1 MMQRRQVLRW
11 GWGLLAASAFGNVS
25 ALDSHS
31 RSLRNSEKLIWR
43 ERALVGFGTTL
54 WIKAAH
60 ENADLIEEALA
71 AAVQTIRRVERQ
83 MSLFDPESQLSRL
96 NRAGSLK
103 KPDAELFSVLKI
115 AEHISRHSQGAFDIS
130 MQPLWDSWSKAAVQ
144 KNVPDMRE
152 IQRARNLV
160 NWRAVNATPEIVR
173 LQLPGMGLSLNGIAQ
188 GYAADRVRDTLHAH
202 GIRHALIDAGE
213 TALLGNAPNDK
224 PWNLGIESSASLAKN
239 SAIKKSIHPLEGQ
252 RLVES
257 PVVINDG
264 RAMATSSDAHTT
276 FSEDHRYHHILNPH
290 TGYSP
295 VYWSSVT
302 VLASSCVVA
311 DALTKVFFM
320 TPPNHVL
327 AKAQS
332 WNVDVVMQ
340 DKSGKWLASSGAP
353 LREKNS

>member
-11 GWGLLAASAFGNVS
+11 GWGLLAASASGNLL

-31 RSLRNSEKLIWR
+31 RALRNSEKLIWR
-43 ERALVGFGTTL
+43 ERALLGFGTTL

-60 ENADLIEEALA
+60 ENTNLLEEALA
-71 AAVQTIRRVERQ
+71 AAVQTIRSVERQ

-96 NRAGSLK
+96 NRVGSLK
-103 KPDAELFSVLKI
+103 KPDAEFFAVLKI
-115 AEHISRHSQGAFDIS
+115 AEHVSRYSQGAFDIS
-130 MQPLWDSWSKAAVQ
+130 MQPLWDIWSKAAAQ
-144 KNVPDMRE
+144 KNVPAARE
-152 IQRARNLV
+152 IQRVRDLV
-160 NWRAVNATPEIVR
+160 NWRAVNATHEMVR
-173 LQLPGMGLSLNGIAQ
+173 LQMPGMGLSLNGIAQ
-188 GYAADRVRDTLHAH
+188 GFATDKVRDTLHAH

-224 PWNLGIESSASLAKN
+224 PWNLGIESSVFLAKN
-239 SAIKKSIHPLEGQ
+239 SEIKKSIRHSEGQ
-252 RLVES
+252 RLVEAPMLIS
-257 PVVINDG
+257 DG

-290 TGYSP
+290 TGFSP
-295 VYWSSVT
+295 SYWSSVT

-320 TPPNHVL
+320 TPPGHVL

-332 WNVDVVMQ
+332 WNVDLVLQ
-340 DKSGKWLASSGAP
+340 DKSGKWIASSGAP
-353 LREKNS
+353 VREKIS

>member
-11 GWGLLAASAFGNVS
+11 GWGLLAASASGNLL

-31 RSLRNSEKLIWR
+31 RAARTSEKLIWR

-60 ENADLIEEALA
+60 DNADQLEAALS

-115 AEHISRHSQGAFDIS
+115 AEHVSRQSLGAFDIS
-130 MQPLWDSWSKAAVQ
+130 MQPLWNIWSKAASQ
-144 KNVPDMRE
+144 KNLPSARE
-152 IQRARNLV
+152 IQHARNQV
-160 NWRAVNATPEIVR
+160 NWRAVDATPVIVR
-173 LQLPGMGLSLNGIAQ
+173 LNIPGMGLSLNGIAQ
-188 GYAADRVRDTLHAH
+188 GFATDRVRDTLQAH

-213 TALLGNAPNDK
+213 TAMLGNAPNDK
-224 PWNLGIESSASLAKN
+224 SWNLGIESAVSAV
-239 SAIKKSIHPLEGQ
+239 KKSEAPTLI
-252 RLVES
+252 S
-257 PVVINDG
+257 DG
-264 RAMATSSDAHTT
+264 RAMATSSDMHTT
-276 FSEDHRYHHILNPH
+276 FSDNHRYHHILNPH

-295 VYWSSVT
+295 QYWSTVT
-302 VLASSCVVA
+302 VIATSCVVA

-320 TPPNHVL
+320 TPPDQVL
-327 AKAQS
+327 SKARL

-340 DKSGKWLASSGAP
+340 DKSGKWLTSSGVSLA
-353 LREKNS
+353 KKFS

>member
-11 GWGLLAASAFGNVS
+11 GWGLLAASVSGNLL

-31 RSLRNSEKLIWR
+31 RAARNSEKLIWR

-60 ENADLIEEALA
+60 DNADQLEAALS
-71 AAVQTIRRVERQ
+71 AAVQTIRSVERQ

-96 NRAGSLK
+96 NRLGSLK
-103 KPDAELFSVLKI
+103 KPDAELFAVLKI
-115 AEHISRHSQGAFDIS
+115 AEHVSRHSLGAFDIS
-130 MQPLWDSWSKAAVQ
+130 MQPLWDIWSKAAAQ
-144 KNVPDMRE
+144 KNLPSARE
-152 IQRARNLV
+152 IQRARGQV
-160 NWRAVNATPEIVR
+160 NWRAVDATPEMVR
-173 LQLPGMGLSLNGIAQ
+173 LHIPGMGLSLNGIAQ
-188 GYAADRVRDTLHAH
+188 GFAADRVRDTLQAH

-224 PWNLGIESSASLAKN
+224 SWNLGIESAVSAV
-239 SAIKKSIHPLEGQ
+239 KKSDAPT
-252 RLVES
+252 
-257 PVVINDG
+257 VISDG
-264 RAMATSSDAHTT
+264 RAMATSSDRHTT
-276 FSEDHRYHHILNPH
+276 FSDDHRYHHILNPQ

-295 VYWSSVT
+295 VYWSSVS

-320 TPPNHVL
+320 TPANQVMST
-327 AKAQS
+327 AKL

-340 DKSGKWLASSGAP
+340 DKSGLWIASPGAP
-353 LREKNS
+353 LQAKIV

>member
-11 GWGLLAASAFGNVS
+11 GWGLLAASASGSLF

-31 RSLRNSEKLIWR
+31 RALRNSEKLIWR

-60 ENADLIEEALA
+60 ENAVVLEEALA

-96 NRAGSLK
+96 NRIGSLK
-103 KPDAELFSVLKI
+103 KPDAELFAVLKI
-115 AEHISRHSQGAFDIS
+115 AEHISRHSQGAFDVS
-130 MQPLWDSWSKAAVQ
+130 MQPLWDSWSKAAAQ
-144 KNVPDMRE
+144 KNIPTVRK
-152 IQRARNLV
+152 IQRARDLV
-160 NWRAVNATPEIVR
+160 NWRAVNATPDMVR
-173 LQLPGMGLSLNGIAQ
+173 LQMPGMGLSLNGIAQ
-188 GYAADRVRDTLHAH
+188 GFATDRVRDTLHAH

-224 PWNLGIESSASLAKN
+224 PWNLGIESSALTAKN
-239 SAIKKSIHPLEGQ
+239 SQIKKSIRHSEDQ
-252 RLVES
+252 RIVEA
-257 PVVINDG
+257 PVLISDG
-264 RAMATSSDAHTT
+264 RAMATSSDVHTT
-276 FSEDHRYHHILNPH
+276 FSDDHRYHHILNPH
-290 TGYSP
+290 SGYSP
-295 VYWSSVT
+295 AYWSSVT

-320 TPPNHVL
+320 TQPNRVL
-327 AKAQS
+327 AKARS

-340 DKSGKWLASSGAP
+340 DKSGKWIASSGVSLA
-353 LREKNS
+353 